1 MNEDGQPEATR
12 SEPGGDG
19 GDVHIG
25 TMTGGAVAT
34 GYRGQAVH
42 QAAPG
47 NSVIDEATGELLEA
61 LAALR
66 EHLQLL
72 TPTEETDG
80 VRSEITS
87 ITDDIAQSGSPS
99 PGRLERLR
107 GYLEVGTTGV
117 SALASALPVV
127 QAIGRVLGCG
137 GDIEV

>member
-1 MNEDGQPEATR
+1 MNEGGQPDATR
-12 SEPGGDG
+12 NEPGRGG

-34 GYRGQAVH
+34 GSQGQAVH

-47 NSVIDEATGELLEA
+47 NSVTDEATGELLEA
-61 LAALR
+61 LTALR

-87 ITDDIAQSGSPS
+87 ITADIAQSGSPS

-127 QAIGRVLGCG
+127 QAIGRVLG
-137 GDIEV
+137 